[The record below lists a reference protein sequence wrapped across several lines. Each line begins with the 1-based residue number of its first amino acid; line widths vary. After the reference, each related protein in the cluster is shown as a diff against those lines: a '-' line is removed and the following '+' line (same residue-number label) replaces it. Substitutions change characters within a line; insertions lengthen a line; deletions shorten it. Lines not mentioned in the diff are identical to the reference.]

1 MFLHSILAAPSVVSS
16 CVVKF
21 SSLSIHHLN
30 DDIEA
35 LDQKIGPSFADL
47 SVNSKL
53 ALLGMCSAY
62 NQANLLDSGSSII
75 QELVG
80 TNGLGLISLIN
91 PVSKVPGRL
100 FAQRLIQFFHQSGV
114 NFHYYFIDLMA
125 LKAGN
130 DLSQHGQEGG
140 DMLLE
145 RFVMLLQEEVAKQ
158 DPTAVVSHIGGDEF
172 LVIVPS
178 CNPIDMDSIKDTI
191 AKADN
196 TDIVDPSNIKVMK
209 TFYNSRSLFNGTD
222 VEQFTSTVTKE
233 LNRRQLEFQL
243 CYLNTSLR
251 SLSRFHNIVYAFVY
265 FLFYKLPKVLTFRF
279 KRDTDIDW
287 VMNQDCIKRIA
298 SQELPPFRIRFC
310 SYYGTV
316 HVSSFDSFK
325 PLMEFINYAPL
336 LKVENRETK
345 EKMWTAKDG
354 KPNPEVK
361 YLDLRGEHRLNRK
374 VDFK

>member
-1 MFLHSILAAPSVVSS
+1 MFANSILATPNVVSS

-21 SSLSIHHLN
+21 SSLSIHHFN

-35 LDQKIGPSFADL
+35 LDQKIGHVFADL
-47 SVNSKL
+47 SIYTKL

-62 NQANLLDSGSSII
+62 NQDKLLDSGSSII

-80 TNGLGLISLIN
+80 TNGLGLVSLIN

-100 FAQRLIQFFHQSGV
+100 FAQRLIQFYHQSGV

-158 DPTAVVSHIGGDEF
+158 DPTAVVTHIGGDEF

-196 TDIVDPSNIKVMK
+196 IDIVDPSNIKVMK
-209 TFYNSRSLFNGTD
+209 TFYNSSVLFKGTE
-222 VEQFTSTVTKE
+222 VEQFTSVVTKE
-233 LNRRQLEFQL
+233 LKKRQFEFQL
-243 CYLNTSLR
+243 CYLSTCLCSLD
-251 SLSRFHNIVYAFVY
+251 RFHNIVYAFVY
-265 FLFYKLPKVLTFRF
+265 FLFFNLPKVLSFRF

-287 VMNQDCIKRIA
+287 VMNQDYIKQIA
-298 SQELPPFRIRFC
+298 SKALPQFRIRFC
-310 SYYGTV
+310 SYYGKV

-336 LKVENRETK
+336 LKVENREAK
-345 EKMWTAKDG
+345 EKMWTAKVG
-354 KPNPEVK
+354 KPDPEVK

-374 VDFK
+374 VDTK